1 MKQRQPVLFVVFLLQ
16 VSWCFLS
23 AGQQRLTASIGLC
36 EGFDSRNSPLAGG
49 SVGAVWAFAS
59 RGCVRVHVCVWVGV
73 CLCVLEAKLVST
85 YLVPLSLTQT
95 LSHEPVLLHTG
106 KIHLLNCCIGELSL
120 WGGTWEAEEALGDT
134 AYLIIVSSYK
144 KWALWDKPANN
155 RTTDNVFFIV
165 TAAFCWINDPLL
177 F

>member
-85 YLVPLSLTQT
+85 WFHCLWHRPSAMNLFCFTLVRFIFWTAVKVS
-95 LSHEPVLLHTG
+95 SA
-106 KIHLLNCCIGELSL
+106 C
-120 WGGTWEAEEALGDT
+120 EEALGKQRKLWET
-134 AYLIIVSSYK
+134 LLILLLSAAIRNGLSGTNQQTTEQQTMSS
-144 KWALWDKPANN
+144 
-155 RTTDNVFFIV
+155 
-165 TAAFCWINDPLL
+165 LL
-177 F
+177 LLLHFVG